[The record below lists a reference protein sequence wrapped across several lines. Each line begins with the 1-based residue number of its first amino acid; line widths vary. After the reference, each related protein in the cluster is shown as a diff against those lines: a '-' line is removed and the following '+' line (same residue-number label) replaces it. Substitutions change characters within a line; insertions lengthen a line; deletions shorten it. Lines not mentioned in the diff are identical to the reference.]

1 MTKSELQAF
10 IKNLGL
16 DQKFEKLLLQ
26 VGEDSQQVTPQLLAG
41 LADMLENYANYQ
53 NKLADSYD
61 AVVAKLENIGSQFQQ
76 LNEKE
81 LEEKTA
87 VINQIQEQALVTIK
101 QQIEQLKNK

>member
-1 MTKSELQAF
+1 MTKSELQTF

-26 VGEDSQQVTPQLLAG
+26 VGEDSLQVTPQLLAG

-61 AVVAKLENIGSQFQQ
+61 AVAAKLENTGSQFQQ